1 MDTINIP
8 VEGMTCGG
16 CVSSVQR
23 ALARVSGVAEAVAT
37 LSPGAVAVRFDAS
50 AVNVAGLVSAIEDAG
65 YGVPAAWLTE
75 RHQAASIQ
83 S

>member
-1 MDTINIP
+1 MANITIP

-23 ALARVSGVAEAVAT
+23 ALLRIPGVSAALASLNPAQVEVDYEEARVDPS
-37 LSPGAVAVRFDAS
+37 L
-50 AVNVAGLVSAIEDAG
+50 LVQGIEDAG
-65 YGVPAAWLTE
+65 YAVPASG
-75 RHQAASIQ
+75 RSGAAPMAQGQ